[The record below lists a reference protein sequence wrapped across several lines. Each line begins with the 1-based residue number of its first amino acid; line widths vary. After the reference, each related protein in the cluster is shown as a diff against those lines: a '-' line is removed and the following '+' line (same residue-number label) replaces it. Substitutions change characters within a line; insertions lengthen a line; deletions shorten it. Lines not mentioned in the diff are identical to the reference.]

1 MATSRGFSARRNG
14 GAPAI
19 NASPG
24 AKPLGK
30 VRRSQLISTY
40 GIGAIIDL
48 EMGSFMPMGLEDWD
62 AATSLPNLTIG
73 ESRLQAQLGVSHF
86 RLPPIS
92 EEIRGTRGRVD
103 PLRSVPATRFPAWHE
118 CPQCN
123 RIGKLDDPFV
133 LEADGAQLQCLAHG
147 NPVNT
152 APVRFVV
159 ACRRGHM
166 DEFPWKWWAHR
177 SREAGVCDRPV
188 LELKSQGKS
197 ASLGDLYVRC
207 RNCGAFE
214 SMGDVFMRDSVKGQ
228 GCGGFRP
235 WLHDRQEGCAENPRV
250 LQRGASNVHFG
261 VVASALSI
269 PPVSEAVFQIIE
281 QFSLNLR
288 ALPDEA
294 VVHVLRQLATRFGA
308 PEESLRAAYA
318 EKLKIEGN
326 VTDLSDAFSRA
337 EEYAALS
344 TDRDDPIVG
353 GIIPQFCNFVSEP
366 PAGLTEWFDKV
377 GAVSR
382 LREVRALAGF
392 TRIEPYPVSV
402 EGIPAAI
409 RDGHVA
415 RLSKTHKDWLPGAE
429 IRGEGL
435 FLRFRTE
442 AIDTWLTENPA
453 IDARVKA
460 LNKCAADIAEE
471 RERKQ
476 VYPITAR
483 LLLVHSFAHALI
495 RTISIDCGYSSSAL
509 RERLYVSD
517 ATDQRSAMNG
527 VLIYTGSP
535 DSEGSLGGLVQL
547 ADPDKLERIIERTLS
562 SMRWCGSDP
571 VCLETDP
578 VQSGDRISGA
588 ACHCC
593 LLVPETAC
601 EKFNRELDRAI
612 LVGSPEGIKGP
623 SWKGFFD
630 KYVD

>member
-1 MATSRGFSARRNG
+1 MVTSRRFSGRRNG
-14 GAPAI
+14 GGPAV

-24 AKPLGK
+24 VKPLGK

-40 GIGAIIDL
+40 GIGAIVDL
-48 EMGSFMPMGLEDWD
+48 EKGSFMPMGLEDWD
-62 AATSLPNLTIG
+62 AATNLPNLTIG
-73 ESRLQAQLGVSHF
+73 EARLQAQLGVSHF

-92 EEIRGTRGRVD
+92 EEIRGSRGRVD
-103 PLRSVPATRFPAWHE
+103 PLRAVPATRFPAWHE

-123 RIGKLDDPFV
+123 RIGTLDDPFV
-133 LEADGAQLQCLAHG
+133 LESDGARLQCLAHG

-177 SREAGVCDRPV
+177 RREAGICDRPV

-207 RNCGAFE
+207 GNCGASE
-214 SMGDVFMRDSVKGQ
+214 SVGDVFMPESVKGH

-235 WLHDRQEGCAENPRV
+235 WLHDRQEGCTENPRV

-269 PPVSEAVFQIIE
+269 PPVSEAIFQIIE
-281 QFSLNLR
+281 QSSLNLG
-288 ALPDEA
+288 ALPEEA
-294 VVHVLRQLATRFGA
+294 VVHVLKHLAARYGV

-318 EKLKIEGN
+318 EKLKIEGK

-344 TDRDDPIVG
+344 ANREDPIVG
-353 GIIPQFCNFVSEP
+353 GVVPQFCNSVSEP
-366 PAGLTEWFDKV
+366 PASLSEWFDLV

-402 EGIPAAI
+402 EGISNAI
-409 RDGHVA
+409 RDGFVA
-415 RLSKTHKDWLPGAE
+415 RLSKTHKDWLPAAE
-429 IRGEGL
+429 VRGEGL
-435 FLRFRTE
+435 FLRFRKE
-442 AIDTWLTENPA
+442 AIDTWLADNPA
-453 IDARVKA
+453 INGRVEA
-460 LNKCAADIAEE
+460 LDNRAAAIAAE

-476 VYPITAR
+476 EYPITAR

-547 ADPDKLERIIERTLS
+547 AESDKLERIIERTLS
-562 SMRWCGSDP
+562 SMKWCGSDP

-601 EKFNRELDRAI
+601 EKFNRELDRAM

-623 SWKGFFD
+623 GWKGFFD